1 MYNKMAKILS
11 ARNFQYKIV
20 KSVLLSIL
28 IPAAVILFSSWYFF
42 GGITIKHPVTTTT
55 TTTAVSNKID
65 LCKGMTKDKCKPDAC
80 IWDAT
85 QNTCLA
91 HK

>member
-1 MYNKMAKILS
+1 MAKILS
-11 ARNFQYKIV
+11 APNFQYKIV

-55 TTTAVSNKID
+55 TTNTTTASNDAKS
-65 LCKGMTKDKCKPDAC
+65 CKGMTKDKCKPDAC

-85 QNTCLA
+85 QNTCLT